1 MKEADHSFHV
11 LARSGRND
19 REVMTEVL
27 DAFAAWAGKIGARI
41 ALAKRARRMLIRLDP
56 MAKILIVNPNTTASM
71 TKTIGEAARAVAAS
85 GTDIVDVTSAMGPV
99 SIEGFYDEAFA
110 VPGLIQALLNARDAD
125 AGIIAC
131 FDDTGLDAARSVAPF
146 PVVGIC
152 EAALVTAGQLA
163 KRIGVVTTLPR
174 SIVPLEELV
183 RRYGFAERAHVT
195 ACNVAV
201 LDLEKPGSGAE
212 EKLDAEIARAL
223 DKGAEAIV
231 LGCAG
236 MADLAAKLS
245 QKFGVPVVD
254 GVAAAVK
261 QAEAL
266 VGLKLKTSRRG
277 SYALPGAKDY
287 TGLLA
292 PFAPKDRSG

>member
-1 MKEADHSFHV
+1 MPA
-11 LARSGRND
+11 
-19 REVMTEVL
+19 T
-27 DAFAAWAGKIGARI
+27 
-41 ALAKRARRMLIRLDP
+41 
-56 MAKILIVNPNTTASM
+56 KILIVNPNTTASM
-71 TKTIGEAARAVAAS
+71 TDTIAAAARAVAAP
-85 GTDIVDVTSAMGPV
+85 GTDISAVTSSMGPA

-110 VPGLIQALLNARDAD
+110 IPGLIQALLNAPDAD

-152 EAALVTAGQLA
+152 EAALVTAGQIA
-163 KRIGVVTTLPR
+163 KRIAVVTTLPR

-183 RRYGFAERAHVT
+183 RRYGFAERASVT

-212 EKLDAEIARAL
+212 QKLEAEIALAL

-236 MADLAAKLS
+236 MADLALS
-245 QKFGVPVVD
+245 RKFGVPVID

-266 VGLKLKTSRRG
+266 VGLKLTTSRRG
-277 SYALPGAKDY
+277 SYAFPTAKSY
-287 TGLLA
+287 SGLLEK
-292 PFAPKDRSG
+292 FAPKTSA